1 MMPLRMLL
9 CLTLIGASIFS
20 CAAQVI
26 DERVRSRVEQG
37 VAQTIERARA
47 DAGIDAAGVQ
57 TFAEYLRDALDASE
71 PRQDAFTAIAER
83 PSLATLALHSM
94 LLSEDTATRVK
105 AAGALETLAVR
116 AQTREHAAA
125 ELSEA
130 VTWLLLLGAL
140 DEEPKVRETS
150 TRGLSGIPQ
159 LGRPTW
165 SRDRVSPEARAA
177 CVTILHYLVHD
188 TEPGIRGPARWA
200 LDAGGFGPPVLTWDY
215 QLGLGLFAPSAAATQ
230 PVCAVVAFGYAGLDS
245 VYLCPYEAMVEV
257 TDADGHTTQNSVGP
271 PPERP
276 NPGIQESDE
285 PRFPR
290 GITPLWAYEL
300 GDVDAWVVP
309 DILAGHEPLPPGE
322 YQVRARVIVRVYH
335 TDDVEQAFV
344 IREGENPPIWGAAGV
359 WEYEFALTSEPVELT
374 VWGVE

>member
-47 DAGIDAAGVQ
+47 DADIDAADVQ
-57 TFAEYLRDALDASE
+57 TFAEYLTDALDARE
-71 PRQDAFTAIAER
+71 PRQDALTAIEER
-83 PSLATLALHSM
+83 PSLGTLALHSM
-94 LLSEDTATRVK
+94 LLSEDTATRAK
-105 AAGALETLAVR
+105 AARALQILAAR
-116 AQTREHAAA
+116 AQTPERIPK
-125 ELSEA
+125 ELAEA
-130 VTWLLLLGAL
+130 VTWLLLLVAL
-140 DEEPKVRETS
+140 DETPEVRQIGT
-150 TRGLSGIPQ
+150 GALSGTVD
-159 LGRPTW
+159 LGPPAWARARASQETREVCVIVLHHLV
-165 SRDRVSPEARAA
+165 RDAEADVRAGARAA
-177 CVTILHYLVHD
+177 LFF
-188 TEPGIRGPARWA
+188 
-200 LDAGGFGPPVLTWDY
+200 GGFGPFPPEWDCMLT
-215 QLGLGLFAPSAAATQ
+215 LGLFARSAASRQ

-290 GITPLWAYEL
+290 GITPLWTYEL

-335 TDDVEQAFV
+335 NEDVEQAFV